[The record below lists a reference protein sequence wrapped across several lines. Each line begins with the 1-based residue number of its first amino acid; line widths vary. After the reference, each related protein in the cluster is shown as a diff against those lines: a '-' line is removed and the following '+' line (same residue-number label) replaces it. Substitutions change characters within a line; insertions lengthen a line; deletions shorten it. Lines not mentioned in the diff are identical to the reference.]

1 MAEQHDVVT
10 ATDVAAMRHA
20 LQRLDPTVPADTAGG
35 SVIAAGTAGGGVGA
49 PAAGATT
56 GGVGVPAPVADP
68 ARGGHGLSQ
77 AQCID
82 LLRELEALKAAAAG
96 AQAAVTAHLARSRR
110 AAEEAAGV
118 PARHRGRGLAAEVAL
133 ARRVSPHRGGRHLG
147 LATTLS
153 ADMPHTLA
161 ALRSGRLSEWR
172 ATLLVRESICLGPAE
187 RRAVD
192 EELCAD
198 LATVDAWGDRR
209 LVAEARRVA
218 YRLAPH
224 SVVERAR
231 RAEGERCVT
240 LRPAPDTMAYLTA
253 LLPVAQG
260 VAVLASLRRAADSAR
275 AGGDGRSRG
284 QVMADTLV
292 ERLTGNGAEV
302 PAGLEVQL
310 VMSDRSLFAGG
321 DEPAE
326 LPGHGAVPAA
336 WARELVARALNDGDG
351 CGVWLRRVLTDPADR
366 LVAMESRARRAPQGL
381 AHYVTVRDG
390 GTCRTPHCDA
400 PVRHIDHVVDH
411 SRGGTTS
418 AENLQGH
425 CERCNYTKSVPGWR
439 AGTGPPGP
447 AARGRRVRT
456 TTDPPGHG
464 PARPPGDPDPRV
476 GRTVLLHT
484 PTGHVYRSPVPRLP
498 RAKAP

>member
-1 MAEQHDVVT
+1 MTTMWVVVVMCLSLSRVLTPKTPRGAAVCQAASVRPDATVLHRSHPGGLGPPIESHFSPPSQRNVGARRYRRDMAEQHDVVT

-56 GGVGVPAPVADP
+56 GGVGTPAAGTAGGGVGVPAPVADP

-82 LLRELEALKAAAAG
+82 LLRELEALKAAAAE
-96 AQAAVTAHLARSRR
+96 AAVTAHLARSRR

-153 ADMPHTLA
+153 ADMPNTLA

-253 LLPVAQG
+253 LLP
-260 VAVLASLRRAADSAR
+260 
-275 AGGDGRSRG
+275 
-284 QVMADTLV
+284 
-292 ERLTGNGAEV
+292 
-302 PAGLEVQL
+302 
-310 VMSDRSLFAGG
+310 
-321 DEPAE
+321 
-326 LPGHGAVPAA
+326 
-336 WARELVARALNDGDG
+336 
-351 CGVWLRRVLTDPADR
+351 
-366 LVAMESRARRAPQGL
+366 
-381 AHYVTVRDG
+381 
-390 GTCRTPHCDA
+390 
-400 PVRHIDHVVDH
+400 
-411 SRGGTTS
+411 
-418 AENLQGH
+418 
-425 CERCNYTKSVPGWR
+425 
-439 AGTGPPGP
+439 
-447 AARGRRVRT
+447 
-456 TTDPPGHG
+456 
-464 PARPPGDPDPRV
+464 
-476 GRTVLLHT
+476 
-484 PTGHVYRSPVPRLP
+484 
-498 RAKAP
+498 